1 MFIVCGVCVC
11 ACVLAPVCVCVYV
24 CVCVCVC
31 VCMCVCEQYVYVRVR
46 LCVCLC
52 VCVRVNCV
60 WCSKPPA
67 GKCWTTGA
75 SSPPDLG
82 GDDQVLGTE
91 GVPRTC
97 PARLSV
103 DSA

>member
-1 MFIVCGVCVC
+1 MGKVHHGDAFDPSDLLPPWMC
-11 ACVLAPVCVCVYV
+11 LYV
-24 CVCVCVC
+24 D
-31 VCMCVCEQYVYVRVR
+31 EYVYVRVR
-46 LCVCLC
+46 VCVCLC

-103 DSA
+103 DSAYM